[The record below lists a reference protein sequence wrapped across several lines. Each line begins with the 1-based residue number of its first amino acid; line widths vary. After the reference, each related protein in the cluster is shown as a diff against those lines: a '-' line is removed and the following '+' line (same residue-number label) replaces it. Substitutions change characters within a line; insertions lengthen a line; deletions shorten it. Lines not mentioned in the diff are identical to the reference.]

1 MEKSDKSTPLGSKV
15 ASANSI
21 AADMHPRVTASAF

>member
-1 MEKSDKSTPLGSKV
+1 MEKRDKSTLGSKV

-21 AADMHPRVTASAF
+21 AADMQPRITANAF